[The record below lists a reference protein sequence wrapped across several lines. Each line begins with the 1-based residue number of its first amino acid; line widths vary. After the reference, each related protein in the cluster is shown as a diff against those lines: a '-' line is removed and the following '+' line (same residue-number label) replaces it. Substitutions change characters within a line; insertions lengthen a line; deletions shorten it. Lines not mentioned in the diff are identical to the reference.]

1 MAKGGSWS
9 NNNPNDA
16 KMTMLNNAPPRAP
29 PPKMLP
35 LLAAVLLLLAWT
47 KTTTTEAFA
56 YSPTAT
62 TPPSS
67 SRSRAAAS
75 RASSSAIVTRSAAT
89 NDDDGGGGASASSAS
104 AKQVEANASRARETP
119 TLTDEDRSFVS
130 SLCAQFGDDD
140 AGDVDEDVSTEMMD
154 EISRRLDA
162 MPPRLLVALQMAG
175 ESLEWKEEQDGGG
188 GGGTTGGGFG
198 GMTGDD
204 FEAQMVLVGRSLRRV
219 LDGRLDSGRRLLEGM
234 LKSGEI
240 RKLDALIGRSARE
253 GKLDTSFFQVL
264 SVNMRDAAMNG
275 DDDDG
280 GGGVGAT
287 PTTIAGPPGAGADRR
302 QILQHVYTRCQEEL
316 EKNVPPGIGL
326 LNKLLRT
333 EVPSIRD
340 NQLRHYL
347 GPQAA
352 SITSPDGKVIELPNV
367 DSKPLVSHVEFA
379 DAISDAVSRIRG
391 IERAGGTDKLSASSL
406 VEGVRRIAAEAR
418 SVLASVHGE
427 DGDVVVEFQGGLQIV
442 FRPGSSAPAPPAA
455 AASSSA
461 DPTATSAAAM

>member
-1 MAKGGSWS
+1 MANGGSWS
-9 NNNPNDA
+9 NNNPINV
-16 KMTMLNNAPPRAP
+16 KKTMTDNAPPRAP

-56 YSPTAT
+56 FSPTAT

-75 RASSSAIVTRSAAT
+75 SASSSAIVTRSAAT
-89 NDDDGGGGASASSAS
+89 NDDAGDGGASASSAS
-104 AKQVEANASRARETP
+104 AKEVEANASRARETP

-154 EISRRLDA
+154 EISWRLDA

-204 FEAQMVLVGRSLRRV
+204 FEAQMVRVGRSLRRV
-219 LDGRLDSGRRLLEGM
+219 LDGRLDSGRRLLEEL

-264 SVNMRDAAMNG
+264 SVNMRDAARNG
-275 DDDDG
+275 DDDG

-455 AASSSA
+455 AAASSA
-461 DPTATSAAAM
+461 DPTATSATAM

>member
-56 YSPTAT
+56 FSPTAT

-75 RASSSAIVTRSAAT
+75 SASSSAIVTRSAAT
-89 NDDDGGGGASASSAS
+89 NDDAGDGGASASSAS
-104 AKQVEANASRARETP
+104 AKEVEANASRARETP

-204 FEAQMVLVGRSLRRV
+204 FEAQMVRVGRSLRRV
-219 LDGRLDSGRRLLEGM
+219 LDGRLDSGRRLLEEL

-275 DDDDG
+275 DDDG

-455 AASSSA
+455 AAASSA
-461 DPTATSAAAM
+461 DPTATSATAM